1 VCVEHK
7 GADLLFRVELE
18 ASEAQRCYFL
28 SKKIIKTSV
37 VIEFE
42 GLIE

>member
-28 SKKIIKTSV
+28 SKIIKMSV

-42 GLIE
+42 GLFE